1 MEIGRT
7 RLPPRNPLALRLKKR
22 RRRDAERPFKVARLG
37 SLTQHKEGAKTLEA
51 RMKNGGHTA
60 RRSKLSLLGSTA
72 QRSKRKRARGAT
84 KKVRRAASRPQRKR
98 EPSATVTPGA

>member
-7 RLPPRNPLALRLKKR
+7 RLPPRKPLDLRLKKR

-72 QRSKRKRARGAT
+72 QRSKRKKAPGAKKKDRPAAR
-84 KKVRRAASRPQRKR
+84 RPPPKR
-98 EPSATVTPGA
+98 EPPPPGAPAA

>member
-7 RLPPRNPLALRLKKR
+7 RLPPRKPLDLRLKKR

-60 RRSKLSLLGSTA
+60 RRSKLSPLGSTA
-72 QRSKRKRARGAT
+72 PRSKRKKTRRGT
-84 KKVRRAASRPQRKR
+84 KKNRRAASRPPRKR
-98 EPSATVTPGA
+98 Q